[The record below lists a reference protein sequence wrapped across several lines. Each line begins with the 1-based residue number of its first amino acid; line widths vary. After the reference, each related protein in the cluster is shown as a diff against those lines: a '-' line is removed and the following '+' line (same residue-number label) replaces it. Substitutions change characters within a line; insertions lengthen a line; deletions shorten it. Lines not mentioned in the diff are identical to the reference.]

1 VVLTYD
7 RVVVSVLDEGTGVS
21 PDVMPE
27 LFEIYA
33 SNGDNAG
40 NIGLGLYFCK
50 IAIERWG
57 GNFKY
62 ENRTDMTGSLF
73 QFELPL
79 FYPLTG

>member
-1 VVLTYD
+1 
-7 RVVVSVLDEGTGVS
+7 
-21 PDVMPE
+21 M
-27 LFEIYA
+27 
-33 SNGDNAG
+33 
-40 NIGLGLYFCK
+40 
-50 IAIERWG
+50 ERWG